1 MAVFTNIA
9 TLTKADLLRALQDVE
24 DDARIYVMATNS
36 VVQMAL
42 AGATVGTKDI
52 YLGLSNNTTNEVDG
66 IALVADFRPAN

>member
-9 TLTKADLLRALQDVE
+9 TLTKADLIRALQDVQ

-42 AGATVGTKDI
+42 AGATVEPKDV
-52 YLGLSNNTTNEVDG
+52 YLGLSKNTTHELDG

>member
-9 TLTKADLLRALQDVE
+9 TLTKADLIRALQDVQ

-42 AGATVGTKDI
+42 AGATVEPKDV
-52 YLGLSNNTTNEVDG
+52 YLGLSNNTTHELDG